1 LEFYLAHEFEQIDSR
16 AVDRLPSPE
25 ERASARSK
33 RVRRIEMGKVV
44 EGAIWICGVILVLGI
59 VFYSVGGFDM
69 LALLYSKI
77 MNPPPTT
84 VAPSAPS
91 PSG

>member
-1 LEFYLAHEFEQIDSR
+1 
-16 AVDRLPSPE
+16 
-25 ERASARSK
+25 
-33 RVRRIEMGKVV
+33 MGKVV
-44 EGAIWICGVILVLGI
+44 EGIIWICGVILVLGI
-59 VFYSVGGFDM
+59 VFYSVGGFDL
-69 LALLYSKI
+69 LASLYSKI